1 MKKNDSG
8 PRHGDCRN
16 ERIISPLKQKYDGRY
31 QFVFTG
37 EIDDYF
43 LLRNSFGRDA
53 AFFNLKNALVQ
64 YALVSNYDLIIVLN
78 EHLKITFPSEDMC
91 QLFSKLTADSSKQ
104 IVDGGMTTQTF
115 VPKTG
120 DANATAGQKRN
131 TSAQNAADR
140 AQKEAGTNQ
149 LDQIT
154 NVMRNRDL
162 RVFVIFNSPE
172 KMGKDIFS
180 RGLEIVSVD
189 WRNLVGRANSDTRS
203 ALIVNPT
210 QFDNFI
216 SLCNRASPFVHMIQ
230 EIHIQQAAE
239 DEYMAFLRES
249 YLRKNHLA
257 WNNGI
262 LSQVV
267 RSGMS
272 KGSLFNFIEWI
283 QTFFHDGTKSHI
295 AEILLN
301 ENIQIVEPIEVLQK
315 KLNSMIGLA
324 EVKRAVN
331 NIVALAQK
339 DKDAF
344 LSGNYTMVFLG
355 NPGTGKTEVAR
366 LVGKMFYSMGLRR
379 KPSVTTLKLQD
390 IQSGYNEGDVIVN
403 MREKIKEAMG
413 GVLFVDEVY
422 QFAESTWGK
431 SAFENLLTEIENNR
445 ADLTVILAG
454 YEEKFSEILKI
465 NPGFASRMPER
476 FRIHFAD
483 YTPEEK
489 LAIFKFFMRN
499 KNANMRLQQD
509 AEHKLMRILG
519 RKSGNARGVRNV
531 FEEVMANL
539 NGAYEITAQMV
550 MDHNEIN
557 PDAVTKFIEKL
568 NARFIGMEPLK
579 AQLRKYLVT
588 IQGKMRHEKLRGLTR
603 DTTGKAPRMRFVGP
617 PGTGK
622 TTAAELMAEAFKALG
637 VIDVGR
643 CYSAPANTLKGT
655 HIGDAQNNV
664 AELFNTHRG
673 ECIFLDEAYGL
684 WDPQQNDSYGNEVI
698 TTLLHYTEKEE
709 NRRTAI
715 ILAGYK
721 DEIDQLM
728 TANSGFLSRFPDEIM
743 FPSYN
748 ADECCEIFFK
758 SAIDEEG
765 WIIDDRDAF
774 HEELQR
780 HFEERCL
787 SPDFA
792 NAREVKNLLQEVIST
807 MFLRTADLP
816 LSNEDEHI
824 QVADLQAVLAQ
835 SKENKPR

>member
-1 MKKNDSG
+1 MKSTDCTERYS
-8 PRHGDCRN
+8 CRN

-31 QFVFTG
+31 QFIFYG
-37 EIDDYF
+37 ETDDYF
-43 LLRNSFGRDA
+43 LLKNAFGRDA
-53 AFFNLKNALVQ
+53 AFFDLKNALVH
-64 YALVSNYDLIIVLN
+64 YALADKYDLIILLDDQ
-78 EHLKITFPSEDMC
+78 LKVSFPTENMRR
-91 QLFSKLTADSSKQ
+91 LFSSLTADSSKS
-104 IVDGGMTTQTF
+104 IVDKGISTQAF
-115 VPKTG
+115 VPKG
-120 DANATAGQKRN
+120 NDGAVNKDVPGRNA
-131 TSAQNAADR
+131 SAQEAAGNVR
-140 AQKEAGTNQ
+140 EVAGTNQ

-154 NVMRNRDL
+154 NVMCHKEL
-162 RVFVIFNSPE
+162 RIFVIFSFPE
-172 KMGKDIFS
+172 KMGKNVLT
-180 RGLEIVSVD
+180 RGLEIISVD
-189 WRNLVGRANSDTRS
+189 WRDLVRRAHSDTRS
-203 ALIVNPT
+203 ILIVNSA
-210 QFDNFI
+210 QYQNFI
-216 SLCNRASPFVHMIQ
+216 SQCERCSSFVHKFQSI
-230 EIHIQQAAE
+230 EIPRAAE
-239 DEYMAFLRES
+239 DEYTAFLREA

-257 WNNGI
+257 WNGGV

-283 QTFFHDGTKSHI
+283 QDFFRDGRKRHI
-295 AEILLN
+295 SEILLN
-301 ENIQIVEPIEVLQK
+301 ENIQPVESLDVLRK
-315 KLNSMIGLA
+315 KLDDMIGLA
-324 EVKRAVN
+324 DVKRAVD
-331 NIVALAQK
+331 NIIGLARK

-344 LSGNYTMVFLG
+344 LSANYTMVFLG
-355 NPGTGKTEVAR
+355 NPGTGKTEVAN

-379 KPSVTTLKLQD
+379 KPNVTKLTLQD

-431 SAFENLLTEIENNR
+431 SAFENLLTEIENNKT
-445 ADLTVILAG
+445 DLTVIMAG
-454 YEEKFSEILKI
+454 YEEKFPEILKI
-465 NPGFASRMPER
+465 NPGFSSRIPER

-483 YTPEEK
+483 YTPDEK
-489 LAIFKFFMRN
+489 MAIFKLFMRN
-499 KNANMRLQQD
+499 KNARLRLQED
-509 AEHKLMRILG
+509 AERKLLRILS
-519 RKSGNARGVRNV
+519 RKAGNARGVRNV
-531 FEEVMANL
+531 FEDVLANAD
-539 NGAYEITAQMV
+539 GAYEISSAMV
-550 MDHNEIN
+550 IDHNEIN
-557 PDAVTKFIEKL
+557 PAAVNDFIGKL
-568 NARFIGMEPLK
+568 NARFVGMGALK
-579 AQLRKYLVT
+579 AQLKKYLVT
-588 IQGKMRHEKLRGLTR
+588 IQGKLRHEKNRGLAK
-603 DTTGKAPRMRFVGP
+603 DTMGKAPRMRFVGP

-655 HIGDAQNNV
+655 HIGEAQNNV

-758 SAIDEEG
+758 SAVDEEG

-774 HEELQR
+774 REELHR

-787 SPDFA
+787 CPDFA
-792 NAREVKNLLQEVIST
+792 NAREVKNLLQEVLSA
-807 MFLRTADLP
+807 MFLRTSDQP
-816 LSNEDEHI
+816 LTNEEEHI
-824 QVADLQAVLAQ
+824 QVADLQTVLAQ
-835 SKENKPR
+835 LKETTPR